1 MDKLFEL
8 LLVSGFKG
16 IGKKTIHKKYL
27 EAIKRSNDTEDLIS
41 NLLPRIKTIPTSD
54 MENSIEYAKAKME
67 EIRSAS
73 DVEVITIFSD
83 RYPKKLS
90 ALGPT
95 APLILYTKGDLEA
108 LYNNCIAI
116 IGTRK
121 PSVHSE
127 KVEQNLVSKII
138 ELDSKKTIVSGLA
151 NGCDEIAHR
160 TTLQNNGITVAV
172 LPSGVK
178 NIVPATNRD
187 LAEKIVS
194 NKGCLVSE
202 YPINDDATRWSFIE
216 RDGLIAALADTTVV
230 MECGVNSGT
239 MHTVRK
245 AEELKKQ
252 IACYWPND
260 FSKGSYDGNVY
271 MIEKMGA
278 KPLGNTEELKKLLNM
293 VSI

>member
-8 LLVSGFKG
+8 FFVSGLKG

-27 EAIKRSNDTEDLIS
+27 EAIKRSRDTEDLIS
-41 NLLPRIKTIPTSD
+41 NYLPRIKTIPKSD
-54 MENSIEYAKAKME
+54 IENSIEYAKEKIE

-73 DVEVITIFSD
+73 GVEVITIFSD

-90 ALGPT
+90 ALGSS
-95 APLILYTKGDLEA
+95 APLILYTRGDLEA
-108 LYNNCIAI
+108 LYNNSVAI

-121 PSVHSE
+121 PSAHSE

-138 ELDSKKTIVSGLA
+138 ELDGKRSIVSGLA

-160 TTLQNNGITVAV
+160 TALQNNGITMAV

-178 NIVPATNRD
+178 NIVPAKNRN
-187 LAEKIVS
+187 LAEEIVL
-194 NKGCLVSE
+194 NKGCLISE
-202 YPINDDATRWSFIE
+202 YSINADATRWSFVE

-230 MECGVNSGT
+230 MECGINSGT
-239 MHTVRK
+239 MHTVHK
-245 AEELKKQ
+245 AAELKKP

-260 FSKGSYDGNVY
+260 FSKGMYGGNVY

-278 KPLGNTEELKKLLNM
+278 KPLRCTEELKMMLER
-293 VSI
+293 

>member
-108 LYNNCIAI
+108 LYNNCIV
-116 IGTRK
+116 TVQNPCLLQDDLSV
-121 PSVHSE
+121 PSKSSC
-127 KVEQNLVSKII
+127 QSFISA
-138 ELDSKKTIVSGLA
+138 DT
-151 NGCDEIAHR
+151 
-160 TTLQNNGITVAV
+160 V
-172 LPSGVK
+172 LP
-178 NIVPATNRD
+178 
-187 LAEKIVS
+187 
-194 NKGCLVSE
+194 
-202 YPINDDATRWSFIE
+202 
-216 RDGLIAALADTTVV
+216 
-230 MECGVNSGT
+230 
-239 MHTVRK
+239 
-245 AEELKKQ
+245 
-252 IACYWPND
+252 ACA
-260 FSKGSYDGNVY
+260 NV
-271 MIEKMGA
+271 
-278 KPLGNTEELKKLLNM
+278 
-293 VSI
+293 

>member
-27 EAIKRSNDTEDLIS
+27 EAIKRSKDTEDLIS
-41 NLLPRIKTIPTSD
+41 NYLPGIKTIPKSD
-54 MENSIEYAKAKME
+54 IEDSIEYAKEKIE

-73 DVEVITIFSD
+73 DVGVITIFND

-90 ALGPT
+90 ALGSS
-95 APLILYTKGDLEA
+95 APLILYTKGDLDA
-108 LYNNCIAI
+108 LYNNSVAV

-121 PSVHSE
+121 PSAHSE

-138 ELDSKKTIVSGLA
+138 ELDRTKTIVSGLA

-160 TTLQNNGITVAV
+160 TALQNKGFTVAV
-172 LPSGVK
+172 LPSGVN
-178 NIVPATNRD
+178 NIVPAKNRN
-187 LAEKIVS
+187 LAEEIVL
-194 NKGCLVSE
+194 NKGCLISE
-202 YPINDDATRWSFIE
+202 YSINADATRWTFVE

-230 MECGVNSGT
+230 MECGINSGT
-239 MHTVRK
+239 MHTVHK
-245 AEELKKQ
+245 AAELKKP
-252 IACYWPND
+252 IACYCPND

-278 KPLGNTEELKKLLNM
+278 KPLGSTEELMRMLSK
-293 VSI
+293 I

>member
-1 MDKLFEL
+1 
-8 LLVSGFKG
+8 
-16 IGKKTIHKKYL
+16 
-27 EAIKRSNDTEDLIS
+27 
-41 NLLPRIKTIPTSD
+41 
-54 MENSIEYAKAKME
+54 ME
-67 EIRSAS
+67 EIRIAS

-83 RYPKKLS
+83 RYPKKLFGLGS
-90 ALGPT
+90 A

-108 LYNNCIAI
+108 LNNNCIAI

-178 NIVPATNRD
+178 NIVPAKNRN
-187 LAEKIVS
+187 LAEAIVS
-194 NKGCLVSE
+194 NKGCLISE
-202 YPINDDATRWSFIE
+202 YPVNADATRGSFIE

-230 MECGVNSGT
+230 MECGINSGT
-239 MHTVRK
+239 MHTVHK
-245 AEELKKQ
+245 AAELKKS

-278 KPLGNTEELKKLLNM
+278 KPLRNTEELKKLLNM